1 VSVADL
7 AIAWVLL
14 SVAFIAAVVVTSLC
28 RVAHRWFCEALDS
41 AAEQMR

>member
-28 RVAHRWFCEALDS
+28 RVAHRWFCEALD
-41 AAEQMR
+41 AQAEQMR